1 MKKRINIIGGGA
13 AGLFAA
19 CIARQNGA
27 EVTLFERKSSPG
39 RKLKITGKG
48 RCNIT
53 NMAPLSEFLE
63 HFNQRGRF
71 LRHAFNLFFNEDLIN
86 YFEKIGIPVVIER
99 GERVFPSNQSAK
111 ILTETLI
118 QHAVSIGVQI
128 KTKTRVSR
136 LIVEDNAIIG
146 IQCQDSDHVYHA
158 DVHILATGGKSYPLT
173 GSSGDGYQ
181 MVSRFGHTIT
191 PLSPSLVPLETNET
205 IPKALSQLLLKN
217 VRIQAIVD
225 GKSIKPEF
233 GELQFTPSGLSG
245 ATILTLSRVLIPAL
259 NHQKPIIIDIDLKPA
274 LDHKKLDKRLL
285 KEFSENANKR
295 FKTILKNLLPKD
307 LISFCIDQTGIDP
320 EKAGQTIT
328 AEERKKLK
336 QWLKSLKFNI
346 SKSRSW
352 SEAIVTAGG
361 VKTNEI
367 NPKTLESRLIK
378 HLYFAGEIIDVDADT
393 GGFNLQA
400 AFSTAYLAALSAC
413 QNS

>member
-1 MKKRINIIGGGA
+1 MKKRINILGGGA

-27 EVTLFERKSSPG
+27 EVTIFERKSSPG

-71 LRHAFNLFFNEDLIN
+71 LRHAFNLFFNEDLIK
-86 YFEKIGIPVVIER
+86 YFENIRIPVVIER
-99 GERVFPSNQSAK
+99 GERVFPSHQSAK

-118 QHAVSIGVQI
+118 QHAKSIGVQF
-128 KTKTRVSR
+128 KTKARVNR
-136 LIVEDNAIIG
+136 LIVENNTITG
-146 IQCQDSDHVYHA
+146 IKCQDSDHVYQA
-158 DVHILATGGKSYPLT
+158 DAHILATGGKSYPLT
-173 GSSGDGYQ
+173 GSSGDGYK
-181 MVSRFGHTIT
+181 MVSKFGHTIT
-191 PLSPSLVPLETNET
+191 PLSPSLVPLETRET
-205 IPKALSQLLLKN
+205 IPKVLSQLLLKN
-217 VRIQAIVD
+217 VRVQVIIE

-233 GELQFTPSGLSG
+233 GELQFTPSGLGG
-245 ATILTLSRVLIPAL
+245 ATILTLSRMLIPAL
-259 NHQKPIIIDIDLKPA
+259 NLQKPIVIDIDLKPA
-274 LDHKKLDKRLL
+274 LDHKKLDRRLL

-295 FKTILKNLLPKD
+295 FKTILTNLLPKD
-307 LISFCIDQTGIDP
+307 LITFCIDQTGIDA
-320 EKAGQTIT
+320 EKTGQAIT
-328 AEERKKLK
+328 ANERKKLK

-361 VKTNEI
+361 ISTKEI
-367 NPKTLESRLIK
+367 DPKTLESRLIK
-378 HLYFAGEIIDVDADT
+378 QLYFAGEIIDVDADT

-400 AFSTAYLAALSAC
+400 AFSTAYLAAMSAS
-413 QNS
+413 Q